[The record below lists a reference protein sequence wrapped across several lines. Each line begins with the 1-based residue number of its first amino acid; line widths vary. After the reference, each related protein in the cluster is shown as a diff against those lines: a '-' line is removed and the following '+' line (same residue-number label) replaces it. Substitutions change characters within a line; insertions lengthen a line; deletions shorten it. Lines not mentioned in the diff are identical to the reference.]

1 MKVSSL
7 KQPLKGS
14 KFLTETFRNIFPRF
28 SPALKKRLKQAY
40 TLQILAKM
48 HSLVNDSLIK
58 INALMKKAEGK
69 REIVL
74 LAQTANNLLK
84 IQTKIE
90 QLERYMEKTLLENSN
105 DGN

>member
-1 MKVSSL
+1 
-7 KQPLKGS
+7 
-14 KFLTETFRNIFPRF
+14 LTKPPTSPF
-28 SPALKKRLKQAY
+28 SPNLKKRLKQAS

-90 QLERYMEKTLLENSN
+90 QLEHFIKKTLSENSN
-105 DGN
+105 GGNF

>member
-1 MKVSSL
+1 
-7 KQPLKGS
+7 
-14 KFLTETFRNIFPRF
+14 LTKPPTSPF
-28 SPALKKRLKQAY
+28 SPALKKRLKQAS

-48 HSLVNDSLIK
+48 RSLVNDSLTK
-58 INALMKKAEGK
+58 INALMKRAEGK

-74 LAQTANNLLK
+74 LAQIANNLLR

-105 DGN
+105 SGNSRG

>member
-1 MKVSSL
+1 
-7 KQPLKGS
+7 
-14 KFLTETFRNIFPRF
+14 LTKPPTSPF
-28 SPALKKRLKQAY
+28 SPALKKRLKQAS

-48 HSLVNDSLIK
+48 RSLVNDSLTK
-58 INALMKKAEGK
+58 INALMKTAEGK

-74 LAQTANNLLK
+74 LAQTANNLLR

-105 DGN
+105 SGNFRG

>member
-1 MKVSSL
+1 
-7 KQPLKGS
+7 
-14 KFLTETFRNIFPRF
+14 LTKPPTSPF

-48 HSLVNDSLIK
+48 HGLVNDSLTK
-58 INALMKKAEGK
+58 INALMKTAEGK

-105 DGN
+105 SGNSRG

>member
-1 MKVSSL
+1 
-7 KQPLKGS
+7 
-14 KFLTETFRNIFPRF
+14 LTKPPTSPF
-28 SPALKKRLKQAY
+28 SPNLKKRLKQAS

>member
-1 MKVSSL
+1 MKMAKPPSS
-7 KQPLKGS
+7 P
-14 KFLTETFRNIFPRF
+14 F

-48 HSLVNDSLIK
+48 RSLVNDSLTK

-74 LAQTANNLLK
+74 LAQTTNNLLK
-84 IQTKIE
+84 VQTKIE
-90 QLERYMEKTLLENSN
+90 ELERYMEKTLLENSN
-105 DGN
+105 SGNSRG

>member
-1 MKVSSL
+1 
-7 KQPLKGS
+7 
-14 KFLTETFRNIFPRF
+14 LTKPPTSPF
-28 SPALKKRLKQAY
+28 SPALKKRLKQAS

-48 HSLVNDSLIK
+48 RSLVNDSLTK
-58 INALMKKAEGK
+58 INALMKTAEGK

-74 LAQTANNLLK
+74 LAQTANNLLR

-105 DGN
+105 SGNSRG

>member
-1 MKVSSL
+1 LPKPPTS
-7 KQPLKGS
+7 P
-14 KFLTETFRNIFPRF
+14 F
-28 SPALKKRLKQAY
+28 SPNLKKRLKQDP

-48 HSLVNDSLIK
+48 HSLVNDSLTK

-69 REIVL
+69 HEIVL

-84 IQTKIE
+84 VQTKIE

-105 DGN
+105 DGNF